1 MNIVRGQNGAVLGVG
16 DWQGG
21 FVPLYR
27 KEMTLDEEVRRNG
40 LDPVVRR
47 MKRQGNWEKVA
58 ELLRKFRYN
67 N

>member
-1 MNIVRGQNGAVLGVG
+1 MQVVRVNNRVVVMGN
-16 DWQGG
+16 W
-21 FVPLYR
+21 R
-27 KEMTLDEEVRRNG
+27 KNAQPVRREMTLEEEVRRNG

-47 MKRQGNWEKVA
+47 MKRQGNWEMAA